1 MPLLTSLRQ
10 LWHSS
15 ACIHRSSSPTA
26 AGPLSGPF
34 VFIQCHLHQHLFIQ
48 WHVSQ
53 CILFYHMLRPA
64 NAKKWTHAQQAKGG
78 GKAASWWPPAPPPPA
93 GSAAKGGGKAA
104 SSAASPA
111 TVPAAKAGGKAASS
125 AAAPATVPASDPASP
140 PPKKMP
146 RTCLDQMLRDR
157 WSKCFD
163 DAPSGSGLKSFAG
176 VNCFG

>member
-64 NAKKWTHAQQAKGG
+64 NAKKMTHAQQANGG

-93 GSAAKGGGKAA
+93 GSAAKG
-104 SSAASPA
+104 
-111 TVPAAKAGGKAASS
+111 GGKAASS

-146 RTCLDQMLRDR
+146 RTCLDQMPLDR